1 MIVIIFRIIR
11 AASTIIIIIIMDRY
25 SKSIRS
31 SYKPCFLHCLFC
43 EKKCFLILLLYVLT
57 LSAVF
62 KKSGNLFQILGR
74 YERLLSVI
82 GFSQWLVAYFKK
94 RSPSSSSGLICQF
107 KYIIQVQ
114 RTLSN

>member
-11 AASTIIIIIIMDRY
+11 AASTIIIIIMDRY

-43 EKKCFLILLLYVLT
+43 EKKCFLILLLYVLM

-62 KKSGNLFQILGR
+62 KKSGNLFQILDR
-74 YERLLSVI
+74 YERL
-82 GFSQWLVAYFKK
+82 FC
-94 RSPSSSSGLICQF
+94 P
-107 KYIIQVQ
+107 
-114 RTLSN
+114 